1 MKKFTHYL
9 LLAMMATCLFASC
22 TTRDDEEM
30 GFDISGMVGKTWS
43 VDLGEYDA
51 WGWKYY
57 SYFTFSSRG
66 STTTMQG
73 TGLEE
78 RVDQYDRTEGMYDF
92 DWYLDNHDLHLRYAD
107 GLRIDFYDIVTYR
120 DRFTATVFNSYSQSR
135 MRLTFYYEGGHAKA
149 EVELPE

>member
-1 MKKFTHYL
+1 MT
-9 LLAMMATCLFASC
+9 S
-22 TTRDDEEM
+22 
-30 GFDISGMVGKTWS
+30 
-43 VDLGEYDA
+43 
-51 WGWKYY
+51 
-57 SYFTFSSRG
+57 
-66 STTTMQG
+66 MQG
-73 TGLEE
+73 TGVEE
-78 RVDQYDRTEGMYDF
+78 RVDQNDRTEGMYDF